1 MTETQVGIG
10 MKPVQRQLLK
20 GLIASARANPEAGPE
35 DAMPSETPHHRKKAS
50 GTESGSGTAAALGA
64 ELLSTQGA
72 GITFSGGKHAMF
84 SYQWDVQTEILRVR
98 KHFAQIG
105 IPVWMDVDGGMA
117 ADIYDSMAAAVSKAA
132 VVVAF
137 LSQKYQ
143 VWRRRP
149 SCLLGEIQ
157 THVR

>member
-1 MTETQVGIG
+1 
-10 MKPVQRQLLK
+10 
-20 GLIASARANPEAGPE
+20 
-35 DAMPSETPHHRKKAS
+35 MPRETPHHRKKAG

-64 ELLSTQGA
+64 ELLSIQGA